1 MEQKTFFIL
10 ILLLN
15 QAAPVPVPWMPPGHR
30 SLLNSRTRALAT
42 YLKHS
47 FPFSTLEQKVID
59 DEKNAILVPIKIS
72 KNTSLATKG
81 ALAPRMQRST
91 NCKIQIGHQGAPK
104 WLTGIFGSPI
114 QTGILWEKVLTGKG
128 EQWKMEKQDL
138 VFRVKLQ
145 LKLNLS

>member
-10 ILLLN
+10 ILPLLIN
-15 QAAPVPVPWMPPGHR
+15 QVGSAFLRAAPVPVPWMPAGHR
-30 SLLNSRTRALAT
+30 FYSGSLLNSRNRALVT

-47 FPFSTLEQKVID
+47 FPFSTLEQKVVD

-114 QTGILWEKVLTGKG
+114 QAGIL
-128 EQWKMEKQDL
+128 
-138 VFRVKLQ
+138 
-145 LKLNLS
+145 